1 MNLESYIKVINHYP
15 KPGISF
21 KDVTPILQ
29 SPEALKYVTDELT
42 KFAQEV
48 GANVVVAPE
57 ARGFFFGIPVA
68 LQAGLSFV
76 PVRKPNKLPRETISY
91 SYELEYGV
99 DTLCM
104 HKDGIKKG
112 DKVVIIDDL
121 VALGGT
127 LDAIVNI
134 VEQLGGEVVGIGCVI
149 ALTGLPGITK
159 FNNKCPFKALLELSD
174 EVEE

>member
-1 MNLESYIKVINHYP
+1 MNLNDYIKVVNHYP
-15 KPGISF
+15 KQGISF
-21 KDVTPILQ
+21 KDITPILQ
-29 SPEALKYVTDELT
+29 HPEALRYVTEELT
-42 KFAQEV
+42 NFAKEV
-48 GANVVVAPE
+48 GANVVVGPE
-57 ARGFFFGIPVA
+57 ARGFLFGAPVA
-68 LQAGLSFV
+68 FNANMGFI

-91 SYELEYGV
+91 TYQLEYGT

-104 HKDGIKKG
+104 HVDGIKKG

-127 LDAIVNI
+127 LDAII
-134 VEQLGGEVVGIGCVI
+134 ALVEQLGGEVVGIGCVV

-159 FNNKCPFKALLELSD
+159 FRNKCAFKALLELSD